1 MSHPFS
7 IRLLLFLSVLL
18 ISATACDQ
26 LLPGVQPQASPSSAA
41 VATAANAATAAAAT
55 AEPAAGVTPGP
66 ATLAGPPAAPTQT
79 APAAPLRV
87 WIPPEI
93 GAATQAGGQ
102 ALTSQ
107 IRAFQPNGGA
117 GIVIEQKPMDGPGGL
132 LSYLQ
137 TGRGVAPSVMPD
149 VVAVPTALLAD
160 PRLRDLFYPIDSL
173 IAPAF
178 IEDVYPAPA
187 GQVSNGDRLLGYP
200 FATTGLTHLVY
211 DPGVI
216 TDTIPASWTQLIS
229 DTNHTLVFPADSREG
244 AMLGLQFY
252 LAEGGR
258 TADESGRPILEAEPL
273 ARALATIAVNKPNLL
288 QSHQL
293 KTLDEAWQY
302 HLLGLSNLLWM
313 RADYLLGR
321 QALEPGLI
329 GAQGYSAVPGAS
341 VALIPLTTS
350 WAWAI
355 TTPDPT
361 RQETA
366 AGLIEFLTTPDNLAE
381 WSELNQTLP
390 ARRAAMTQLA
400 EQNPYYQFAGI
411 ESERARA
418 IPVSETSRL
427 MDVLGDAV
435 FQALTTDLPPALI
448 AEQAAATLNQ

>member
-1 MSHPFS
+1 
-7 IRLLLFLSVLL
+7 
-18 ISATACDQ
+18 
-26 LLPGVQPQASPSSAA
+26 
-41 VATAANAATAAAAT
+41 
-55 AEPAAGVTPGP
+55 
-66 ATLAGPPAAPTQT
+66 
-79 APAAPLRV
+79 V

-93 GAATQAGGQ
+93 GAATGAGGQ
-102 ALTSQ
+102 ELTAQ
-107 IRAFQPNGGA
+107 IRAYQSSSTGTG
-117 GIVIEQKPMDGPGGL
+117 VVVEQKPMDGPGGL

-137 TGRGVAPSVMPD
+137 TGRGVAPSIMPD
-149 VVAVPTALLAD
+149 LVAVPTSLLAD
-160 PRLRDLFYPIDSL
+160 TRLRDLFSPLDGL
-173 IAPAF
+173 LDPAF

-187 GQVSNGDRLLGYP
+187 GQVTNGERLLGYP
-200 FATTGLTHLVY
+200 FATTGLTHLVF

-216 TDTIPASWTQLIS
+216 TETIPATWTQLIS

-252 LAEGGR
+252 LAEGGQP
-258 TADESGRPILEAEPL
+258 ADDNGRPILEPAPL
-273 ARALATIAVNKPNLL
+273 ARALTTIAANKPNLL

-302 HLLGLSNLLWM
+302 HLLGLSDFMWT

-321 QALEPGLI
+321 QTSEPGLI

-355 TTPDPT
+355 TTADPT
-361 RQETA
+361 RQAEA
-366 AGLIEFLTTPDNLAE
+366 AGLIAYLTSPENLAE
-381 WSELNQTLP
+381 WSERNQTLP
-390 ARRAAMTQLA
+390 ARRGAMAHLA
-400 EQNPYYQFAGI
+400 ERNPYYQFAGI

-435 FQALTTDLPPALI
+435 FQTLTTDISPGVI